1 MSKSKNSWM
10 WKLEKAMTLMA
21 IIVLTPIVIPALFI
35 WAMVVKFIDWVKYE
49 WQLMD
54 MSEEQILSMQRRLR
68 MTQGVPGQMPVG
80 VGRIYGDE
88 NKNRKGNDNENEK

>member
-1 MSKSKNSWM
+1 M
-10 WKLEKAMTLMA
+10 WKLEKAMTLMT

-35 WAMVVKFIDWVKYE
+35 WALLARFVEWIRYE

-80 VGRIYGDE
+80 VGRIYDRDKQEAE
-88 NKNRKGNDNENEK
+88 NKGGVNEQDGKCG